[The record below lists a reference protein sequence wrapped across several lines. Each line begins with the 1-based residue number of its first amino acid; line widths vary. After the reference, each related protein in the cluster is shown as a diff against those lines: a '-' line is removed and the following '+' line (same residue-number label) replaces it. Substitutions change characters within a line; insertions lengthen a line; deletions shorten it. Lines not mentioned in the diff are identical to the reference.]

1 MFLIYYHPLNIVNV
15 LDDVDCENSGWGNT
29 NQNGVYYPD
38 ELQVVITPIVN
49 QETCEL
55 CWSIKQPP
63 MHINDGN
70 ICSGDKNKGACNVRK

>member
-1 MFLIYYHPLNIVNV
+1 M
-15 LDDVDCENSGWGNT
+15 DCENSGWGNT

-70 ICSGDKNKGACNVRK
+70 ICSGDKNKGACNVRKYTITLNV